1 MMKKKWILV
10 FSVLM
15 IAAFLSGAL
24 VVSRA
29 GIVFILN
36 THSIWTNN
44 DGLVVLDGQSGC
56 ELRVFKEFE
65 TISAW
70 SEYDG
75 ALFPAIAQ
83 FRGTA
88 YAEGTKSCP
97 EAHTYEFIL
106 METSASEATLIEGTW
121 NVYRDNS
128 LVCSLCN
135 GAAINM
141 DSPVT
146 GSYRVAVDD
155 PIYGMSAWQYHG
167 YVDQRKDFT
176 NP

>member
-1 MMKKKWILV
+1 MKKKWIIV
-10 FSVLM
+10 FSILM
-15 IAAFLSGAL
+15 IASFLSGAL
-24 VVSRA
+24 VVSKA

-36 THSIWTNN
+36 THSVWTNN
-44 DGLVVLDGQSGC
+44 NGEVVFDGANGC
-56 ELRVFKEFE
+56 EYRVFKEFDMA
-65 TISAW
+65 TSW
-70 SEYDG
+70 SEYDSI
-75 ALFPAIAQ
+75 LFPAIAH

-106 METSASEATLIEGTW
+106 VETSAAEAATIAGTW

-128 LVCSLCN
+128 LACSLCN
-135 GAAINM
+135 GYVINL

-146 GSYRVAVDD
+146 STYRVVVDD
-155 PIYGMSAWQYHG
+155 PVTGMSAWQYHG

>member
-1 MMKKKWILV
+1 MKKRWIAV

-15 IAAFLSGAL
+15 IASFLSGAL
-24 VVSRA
+24 VVSKA

-36 THSIWTNN
+36 THSIWTNGN
-44 DGLVVLDGQSGC
+44 GEVILDGQSGC
-56 ELRVFKEFE
+56 ELREFKEFE
-65 TISAW
+65 MATSW
-70 SEYDG
+70 SEYDSI
-75 ALFPAIAQ
+75 LYPAIAH

-106 METSASEATLIEGTW
+106 VETSAAEAATIAGTW

-128 LVCSLCN
+128 LACSLCN
-135 GAAINM
+135 GYAINL

-146 GSYRVAVDD
+146 GTYRVVVDD
-155 PIYGMSAWQYHG
+155 PVNGMSAWQYHG